1 MSICPLLVNA
11 LLLGAAFLYRLDGA
25 THERI
30 VAELRE
36 RSTSPGW

>member
-1 MSICPLLVNA
+1 MSICPLLVNVA
-11 LLLGAAFLYRLDGA
+11 LLGATFLYRLDGK

-36 RSTSPGW
+36 RAEA